1 MGAICPDSMARA
13 RQAINLLASVTRQLI
28 YLVSRL
34 SAGNVDHPYAVGS
47 LRLPPRLDSE
57 ISFGIL
63 EEIKL
68 TRNLRLGVSLR
79 LLVQLSL
86 PRRPTFESS

>member
-34 SAGNVDHPYAVGS
+34 SAGNVDHPYTVGS
-47 LRLPPRLDSE
+47 LPPRLDSE
-57 ISFGIL
+57 IFFGIL
-63 EEIKL
+63 EEIKR

-79 LLVQLSL
+79 LPVQLSL